1 MAQKSDGAADT
12 VASGFAHDVARPDSV
27 RNFRGFPRVSA
38 GLGGQHCAL
47 VQDTPGF
54 EDAGAYFSHC
64 VRFGVARVGAAQS
77 YNQSIHCFGPVMTL
91 PYNFS
96 PGPAMLPPEVIEQ
109 IRADLPEW
117 HWHGEGQGAS
127 VMEVSHRGRAFEAL
141 IAEAEADL
149 RELLAIPANYRVIF
163 MQGGAWGQFAAV
175 PMNLLRAEETAHYVV
190 SGGWSKSA
198 SIEAAKFG
206 QVEVVASSEE
216 LGYTRAPAKNEWK
229 SSFEQN
235 MLLAPMKKSF
245 SPSSYTYICSNETV
259 YGNEVHAFPAELS
272 SPLVVDA
279 SSHFL
284 SRPMDVAACGL
295 IYAGAQKNV
304 GPAGVTIV
312 IIRDDLLDRAPKN
325 IPSVFHYQH
334 MAANKSLFNTPPVFS
349 IYATA
354 LTLKWIKA
362 QGGLPEMERRAI
374 ARSALLYDA
383 IDSSKLFSAPVAIED
398 RSRMNVVF
406 DTGNADTDAAF
417 VKFCDARGLMSL
429 KGHRVRGG
437 MRASIY
443 NAMPQAGVEALVAAM
458 RDFETVYR

>member
-1 MAQKSDGAADT
+1 
-12 VASGFAHDVARPDSV
+12 
-27 RNFRGFPRVSA
+27 
-38 GLGGQHCAL
+38 
-47 VQDTPGF
+47 
-54 EDAGAYFSHC
+54 
-64 VRFGVARVGAAQS
+64 
-77 YNQSIHCFGPVMTL
+77 MTL

-117 HWHGEGQGAS
+117 HWHGVGQGAS
-127 VMEVSHRGRAFEAL
+127 VMEVSHRGKAFEQL
-141 IAEAEADL
+141 MGEAEADL
-149 RELLAIPANYRVIF
+149 RELLVIPANYQVIF

-175 PMNLLRAEETAHYVV
+175 PMNLLRADETAHYVV

-198 SIEAAKFG
+198 AIEAAKFG
-206 QVEVVASSEE
+206 HVEVIASSEVS
-216 LGYTRAPAKNEWK
+216 GYTRAPARNDWI
-229 SSFEQN
+229 STYGINSTI
-235 MLLAPMKKSF
+235 
-245 SPSSYTYICSNETV
+245 SPYETGVSASSYTYICSNETV
-259 YGNEVHAFPAELS
+259 YGNEVHTLPTALT

-312 IIRDDLLDRAPKN
+312 IVRDDLLDRAPKN
-325 IPSVFHYQH
+325 IPSVFHYKH
-334 MAANKSLFNTPPVFS
+334 MAEHKSLLNTPPVFS

-362 QGGLPEMERRAI
+362 QGGLAEMERRAI
-374 ARSALLYDA
+374 ARSSLLYDT
-383 IDSSKLFSAPVAIED
+383 IDSSKLFSAPVAVED

-406 DTGNADTDAAF
+406 DTGNAETDAAF
-417 VKFCDARGLMSL
+417 VKLCDSRGLVSL

-443 NAMPQAGVEALVAAM
+443 NAMPMAGVEALVAAM
-458 RDFETVYR
+458 SEFEATQA

>member
-1 MAQKSDGAADT
+1 
-12 VASGFAHDVARPDSV
+12 
-27 RNFRGFPRVSA
+27 
-38 GLGGQHCAL
+38 
-47 VQDTPGF
+47 
-54 EDAGAYFSHC
+54 
-64 VRFGVARVGAAQS
+64 
-77 YNQSIHCFGPVMTL
+77 MTL

-96 PGPAMLPPEVIEQ
+96 PGPAMLPPEVIAQ

-117 HWHGEGQGAS
+117 HWRGVGQGAS
-127 VMEVSHRGRAFEAL
+127 VMEVSHRGKAFEQL
-141 IAEAEADL
+141 MGEAEADL
-149 RELLAIPANYRVIF
+149 RELLAIPANYQVIF

-175 PMNLLRAEETAHYVV
+175 PMNLLRADETAYYVV

-206 QVEVVASSEE
+206 HVEVIASSETS
-216 LGYTRAPAKNEWK
+216 GYTRAPARNDWI
-229 SSFEQN
+229 STYGINNSH
-235 MLLAPMKKSF
+235 
-245 SPSSYTYICSNETV
+245 SPNKTGVSASSYTYICSNETV
-259 YGNEVHAFPAELS
+259 YGNEVHTLPTALT

-312 IIRDDLLDRAPKN
+312 IVRDDLLDRAPKN
-325 IPSVFHYQH
+325 IPSVFHYKH
-334 MAANKSLFNTPPVFS
+334 MAEHKSLFNTPPVFS

-362 QGGLPEMERRAI
+362 QGGLAEMERRAI
-374 ARSALLYDA
+374 ARSSLLYDA
-383 IDSSKLFSAPVAIED
+383 IDSSTLFNAPVAVED

-406 DTGNADTDAAF
+406 DTGNAETDAAF
-417 VKFCDARGLMSL
+417 VKFCDSRGLMSL

-443 NAMPQAGVEALVAAM
+443 NAMPMAGVEALVAAM
-458 RDFETVYR
+458 SEFEATQA

>member
-1 MAQKSDGAADT
+1 
-12 VASGFAHDVARPDSV
+12 
-27 RNFRGFPRVSA
+27 
-38 GLGGQHCAL
+38 
-47 VQDTPGF
+47 
-54 EDAGAYFSHC
+54 
-64 VRFGVARVGAAQS
+64 
-77 YNQSIHCFGPVMTL
+77 MTL

-117 HWHGEGQGAS
+117 HWHGVGQGAS
-127 VMEVSHRGRAFEAL
+127 IMEVSHRGRAFEGL
-141 IAEAEADL
+141 IAEAEGDL
-149 RELLAIPANYRVIF
+149 RELLAIPVNYKVIF

-175 PMNLLRAEETAHYVV
+175 PMNLLRDNETAHYLV

-198 SIEAAKFG
+198 AGEASKFG
-206 QVEVVASSEE
+206 KVEVVASSESS
-216 LGYTRAPAKNEWK
+216 GYTRVPARNEWL
-229 SSFEQN
+229 STYGTNSY
-235 MLLAPMKKSF
+235 L
-245 SPSSYTYICSNETV
+245 SPHETALSASSYTYICSNETV
-259 YGNEVHAFPAELS
+259 YGNEIHALPTERS

-284 SRPMDVAACGL
+284 SRPMDVASCGL
-295 IYAGAQKNV
+295 IYAGAQKNI

-334 MAANKSLFNTPPVFS
+334 MATNGSLFNTPPVFS

-374 ARSALLYDA
+374 ARSSLLYDA
-383 IDSSKLFSAPVAIED
+383 IDSSTLFTAPVAVDD

-406 DTGNADTDAAF
+406 DTGNAETDAAF
-417 VKFCDARGLMSL
+417 VKFCDARGMMSL

-458 RDFETVYR
+458 REFEALH

>member
-1 MAQKSDGAADT
+1 
-12 VASGFAHDVARPDSV
+12 
-27 RNFRGFPRVSA
+27 
-38 GLGGQHCAL
+38 
-47 VQDTPGF
+47 
-54 EDAGAYFSHC
+54 
-64 VRFGVARVGAAQS
+64 
-77 YNQSIHCFGPVMTL
+77 MTL

-117 HWHGEGQGAS
+117 HWHGVGQGAS
-127 VMEVSHRGRAFEAL
+127 VMEVSHRGRAFEGL

-149 RELLAIPANYRVIF
+149 RELLAIPANYKVIL

-175 PMNLLRAEETAHYVV
+175 PMNLLRADEAAHYLV

-198 SIEAAKFG
+198 SIEASKFG
-206 QVEVVASSEE
+206 TVEVVASSKDRH
-216 LGYTRAPAKNEWK
+216 YTGVPKRKAWISTYGTNR
-229 SSFEQN
+229 Q
-235 MLLAPMKKSF
+235 L
-245 SPSSYTYICSNETV
+245 SPYEMALSASSYTYVCSNETV
-259 YGNEVHAFPAELS
+259 YGTEIHTLPTELS

-295 IYAGAQKNV
+295 IYAGAQKNI

-325 IPSVFHYQH
+325 IPSVFHYKH
-334 MAANKSLFNTPPVFS
+334 MAANGSLFNTPPVFA

-362 QGGLPEMERRAI
+362 QGGLPEMERRAV
-374 ARSALLYDA
+374 ARSSLLYDA
-383 IDSSKLFSAPVAIED
+383 IDASTLFKAPVDKVD

-406 DTGNADTDAAF
+406 DTGDAETDAAF
-417 VKFCDARGLMSL
+417 VKFCDARGLISL

-443 NAMPQAGVEALVAAM
+443 NAMPVAGVEALVTAM
-458 RDFETVYR
+458 QEFERHHA

>member
-1 MAQKSDGAADT
+1 
-12 VASGFAHDVARPDSV
+12 
-27 RNFRGFPRVSA
+27 
-38 GLGGQHCAL
+38 
-47 VQDTPGF
+47 
-54 EDAGAYFSHC
+54 
-64 VRFGVARVGAAQS
+64 
-77 YNQSIHCFGPVMTL
+77 MTL
-91 PYNFS
+91 PFNFS

-117 HWHGEGQGAS
+117 HWHGVGQGAS
-127 VMEVSHRGRAFEAL
+127 VMEVSHRGRAFEQL

-149 RELLAIPANYRVIF
+149 RELLAIPVNYKVIF

-175 PMNLLRAEETAHYVV
+175 PMNLLRADETAHYVV

-198 SIEAAKFG
+198 AIEAAKFG
-206 QVEVVASSEE
+206 AVEVLASSEDA
-216 LGYTRAPAKNEWK
+216 GYTRAPGRNDWISTYGTNTDLSPARMGI
-229 SSFEQN
+229 SS
-235 MLLAPMKKSF
+235 
-245 SPSSYTYICSNETV
+245 SSYTYLCSNETV
-259 YGNEVHAFPAELS
+259 YGNEVHALPTGLA

-295 IYAGAQKNV
+295 IYAGAQKNI

-325 IPSVFHYQH
+325 IPSVFNYKH
-334 MAANKSLFNTPPVFS
+334 MDEHKSLFNTPPVFS

-362 QGGLPEMERRAI
+362 QGGLAEMERRAV
-374 ARSALLYDA
+374 ARSSLLYDA
-383 IDSSKLFSAPVAIED
+383 IDSSIVFNAPVVKED

-406 DTGNADTDAAF
+406 DTGNAETDAAF
-417 VKFCDARGLMSL
+417 VKFCDARGLKSL

-443 NAMPQAGVEALVAAM
+443 NAMPMAGVEALVAAM
-458 RDFETVYR
+458 REFAASQ

>member
-1 MAQKSDGAADT
+1 
-12 VASGFAHDVARPDSV
+12 
-27 RNFRGFPRVSA
+27 
-38 GLGGQHCAL
+38 
-47 VQDTPGF
+47 
-54 EDAGAYFSHC
+54 
-64 VRFGVARVGAAQS
+64 
-77 YNQSIHCFGPVMTL
+77 MTL

-96 PGPAMLPPEVIEQ
+96 PGPAMLPPEVIAQ

-117 HWHGEGQGAS
+117 HWRGVGQGAS
-127 VMEVSHRGRAFEAL
+127 IMEVSHRGRAFEQL

-149 RELLAIPANYRVIF
+149 RELLTIPANYKVIF

-175 PMNLLRAEETAHYVV
+175 PMNLLRADETAHYVV

-198 SIEAAKFG
+198 AIEAEKFG
-206 QVEVVASSEE
+206 RVQVIASSEK
-216 LGYTRAPAKNEWK
+216 LSYTRATARNEWL
-229 SSFEQN
+229 STYGTNSCV
-235 MLLAPMKKSF
+235 
-245 SPSSYTYICSNETV
+245 SPIESGVSASSYTYICSNETV
-259 YGNEVHAFPAELS
+259 YGNEIHTLPTALS

-284 SRPMDVAACGL
+284 SRPMDVPACGL

-304 GPAGVTIV
+304 GPAGVTMV
-312 IIRDDLLDRAPKN
+312 IIRDDLLDRAPN
-325 IPSVFHYQH
+325 NTPSVFHYQH
-334 MAANKSLFNTPPVFS
+334 MAANGSLFNTPPVFS

-362 QGGLPEMERRAI
+362 QGGLVEMERRAI
-374 ARSALLYDA
+374 ARSSLLYDS
-383 IDSSKLFSAPVAIED
+383 IDSSALFTAPVAVAD

-406 DTGNADTDAAF
+406 DTGNAETDAAF

-458 RDFETVYR
+458 REFEAMSS

>member
-1 MAQKSDGAADT
+1 
-12 VASGFAHDVARPDSV
+12 
-27 RNFRGFPRVSA
+27 
-38 GLGGQHCAL
+38 
-47 VQDTPGF
+47 
-54 EDAGAYFSHC
+54 
-64 VRFGVARVGAAQS
+64 
-77 YNQSIHCFGPVMTL
+77 MTL

-117 HWHGEGQGAS
+117 HWHGVGQGAS
-127 VMEVSHRGRAFEAL
+127 IMEVSHRGRAFEAL

-149 RELLAIPANYRVIF
+149 RELLAIPANYKVIF

-175 PMNLLRAEETAHYVV
+175 PMNLLRADETAHYVV

-206 QVEVVASSEE
+206 QVEVLASSESA
-216 LGYTRAPAKNEWK
+216 GYTRAPRQNEWM
-229 SSFEQN
+229 SSYAQN
-235 MLLAPMKKSF
+235 MLYAQVNKGVS
-245 SPSSYTYICSNETV
+245 SSSYTYICSNETV
-259 YGNEVHAFPAELS
+259 YGNEVHTLPMEMGLA

-295 IYAGAQKNV
+295 IYAGAQKNI
-304 GPAGVTIV
+304 GPAGVTVV

-334 MAANKSLFNTPPVFS
+334 MAANGSLFNTPPVFS

-362 QGGLPEMERRAI
+362 QGGLPEMERRAV
-374 ARSALLYDA
+374 ARSSLLYDA
-383 IDSSKLFSAPVAIED
+383 IDSSPLFKAPVVRED

-406 DTGNADTDAAF
+406 DTGSAETDAAF

-458 RDFETVYR
+458 RDFELAYG

>member
-1 MAQKSDGAADT
+1 
-12 VASGFAHDVARPDSV
+12 
-27 RNFRGFPRVSA
+27 
-38 GLGGQHCAL
+38 
-47 VQDTPGF
+47 
-54 EDAGAYFSHC
+54 
-64 VRFGVARVGAAQS
+64 
-77 YNQSIHCFGPVMTL
+77 MTL

-96 PGPAMLPPEVIEQ
+96 PGPAMLPPEVIAQ

-117 HWHGEGQGAS
+117 HWRGVGQGAS
-127 VMEVSHRGRAFEAL
+127 IMEVSHRGRAFEQL

-149 RELLAIPANYRVIF
+149 RELLTIPANYKVIF

-175 PMNLLRAEETAHYVV
+175 PMNLLRAGETAHYLL

-206 QVEVVASSEE
+206 NVQVLASSEQD
-216 LGYTRAPAKNEWK
+216 GYTRVIRSNEWK
-229 SSFEQN
+229 SPYAQNVHSAQAKKGFE
-235 MLLAPMKKSF
+235 
-245 SPSSYTYICSNETV
+245 PSSYTYICSNETV
-259 YGNEVHAFPAELS
+259 YGNEIHTLPTALS

-284 SRPMDVAACGL
+284 SRPMDVPACGL

-304 GPAGVTIV
+304 GPAGVTMV
-312 IIRDDLLDRAPKN
+312 IIRDDLLDRSPNN

-334 MAANKSLFNTPPVFS
+334 MAANGSLFNTPPVFS

-374 ARSALLYDA
+374 ARSSLLYDA
-383 IDSSKLFSAPVAIED
+383 IDSSELFTAPVAKED

-406 DTGNADTDAAF
+406 DTGNAETDAAF
-417 VKFCDARGLMSL
+417 VKFSDARGLMSL

-443 NAMPQAGVEALVAAM
+443 NAMPMAGVEALVAAM
-458 RDFETVYR
+458 REFEATRA

>member
-1 MAQKSDGAADT
+1 MT
-12 VASGFAHDVARPDSV
+12 
-27 RNFRGFPRVSA
+27 FP
-38 GLGGQHCAL
+38 
-47 VQDTPGF
+47 F
-54 EDAGAYFSHC
+54 
-64 VRFGVARVGAAQS
+64 
-77 YNQSIHCFGPVMTL
+77 
-91 PYNFS
+91 NFS

-117 HWHGEGQGAS
+117 HWHGVGQGAS
-127 VMEVSHRGRAFEAL
+127 VMEVSHRGHAFEQL

-149 RELLAIPANYRVIF
+149 RELLAIPANYKVIF

-175 PMNLLRAEETAHYVV
+175 PMNLLRADETAHYVV

-198 SIEAAKFG
+198 AIEAAKFG
-206 QVEVVASSEE
+206 AVEVLASSEDA
-216 LGYTRAPAKNEWK
+216 GYTRAPSRNDWISTYGTNTDLRPARMGI
-229 SSFEQN
+229 S
-235 MLLAPMKKSF
+235 A
-245 SPSSYTYICSNETV
+245 SSYTYLCSNETV
-259 YGNEVHAFPAELS
+259 YGNEVHALPTGLA

-295 IYAGAQKNV
+295 IYAGAQKNI

-325 IPSVFHYQH
+325 IPSVFNYKH
-334 MAANKSLFNTPPVFS
+334 MNEHKSLFNTPPVFS

-362 QGGLPEMERRAI
+362 QGGLPEMERRAV
-374 ARSALLYDA
+374 ARSSLLYDA
-383 IDSSKLFSAPVAIED
+383 IDSSIVFNAPVVKED

-406 DTGNADTDAAF
+406 DTGNAETDAAF
-417 VKFCDARGLMSL
+417 VKFCDARGLKSL

-443 NAMPQAGVEALVAAM
+443 NAMPMAGVEALVAAM
-458 RDFETVYR
+458 REFAASQ

>member
-1 MAQKSDGAADT
+1 
-12 VASGFAHDVARPDSV
+12 
-27 RNFRGFPRVSA
+27 
-38 GLGGQHCAL
+38 
-47 VQDTPGF
+47 
-54 EDAGAYFSHC
+54 
-64 VRFGVARVGAAQS
+64 
-77 YNQSIHCFGPVMTL
+77 MTL

-96 PGPAMLPPEVIEQ
+96 PGPAMLPPEVITQ

-117 HWHGEGQGAS
+117 HWRGVGQGAS
-127 VMEVSHRGRAFEAL
+127 IMEVSHRGRAFEEL
-141 IAEAEADL
+141 MAEAEADV

-175 PMNLLRAEETAHYVV
+175 PMNLLRANETAHYLV

-206 QVEVVASSEE
+206 YVEVLASSEND
-216 LGYTRAPAKNEWK
+216 GYTRVTRSNEWK
-229 SSFEQN
+229 SSFSKNRQ
-235 MLLAPMKKSF
+235 LAQASEGF
-245 SPSSYTYICSNETV
+245 ESSSYTYICSNETV
-259 YGNEVHAFPAELS
+259 YGNEIHTLPAELS

-304 GPAGVTIV
+304 GPAGVTMV

-325 IPSVFHYQH
+325 IPSVFHYKH
-334 MAANKSLFNTPPVFS
+334 MAEHKSLFNTPPVFS

-362 QGGLPEMERRAI
+362 QGGLAEMERRAI
-374 ARSALLYDA
+374 ARSSLLYDA
-383 IDSSKLFSAPVAIED
+383 IDSSNLFKAPVAVQD

-406 DTGNADTDAAF
+406 DTGNAETDAAF

-443 NAMPQAGVEALVAAM
+443 NAMPLAGVEALVAAM
-458 RDFETVYR
+458 REFEASQ

>member
-1 MAQKSDGAADT
+1 
-12 VASGFAHDVARPDSV
+12 
-27 RNFRGFPRVSA
+27 
-38 GLGGQHCAL
+38 
-47 VQDTPGF
+47 
-54 EDAGAYFSHC
+54 
-64 VRFGVARVGAAQS
+64 
-77 YNQSIHCFGPVMTL
+77 MTL

-117 HWHGEGQGAS
+117 HWHGVGQGAS
-127 VMEVSHRGRAFEAL
+127 IMEVSHRGRAFEAL

-149 RELLAIPANYRVIF
+149 RELLVIPANYKVIF

-175 PMNLLRAEETAHYVV
+175 PMNLLRADETAHYVV

-206 QVEVVASSEE
+206 QVEVLASSESE
-216 LGYTRAPAKNEWK
+216 EYTRAPNRNEWK
-229 SSFEQN
+229 SSYVQN
-235 MLLAPMKKSF
+235 MHDAQVNKGF
-245 SPSSYTYICSNETV
+245 SSSSYTYICSNETV
-259 YGNEVHAFPAELS
+259 YGNEVHTLPLQMGLA

-325 IPSVFHYQH
+325 IPSVFHYRH
-334 MAANKSLFNTPPVFS
+334 MAANGSLFNTPPVFS

-374 ARSALLYDA
+374 ARSSLLYDA
-383 IDSSKLFSAPVAIED
+383 IDSSQLFKAPVVRED

-406 DTGNADTDAAF
+406 DTGNAETDAAF
-417 VKFCDARGLMSL
+417 VKFCDMRGLMSL

-458 RDFETVYR
+458 QDFELTYR